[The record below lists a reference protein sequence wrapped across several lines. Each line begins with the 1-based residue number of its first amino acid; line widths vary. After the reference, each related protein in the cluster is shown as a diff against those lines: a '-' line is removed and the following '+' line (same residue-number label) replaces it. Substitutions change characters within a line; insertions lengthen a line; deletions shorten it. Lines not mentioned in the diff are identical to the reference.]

1 MSYSKQNLQNNKCD
15 LYSRILSVLIAL
27 HIIIALTVIGVKYV
41 NNKNQADK
49 IENAKEFDDIQKEVT
64 KLILSSM
71 GKSRMRYEEP
81 KMEDLP
87 VEEVP
92 IEEESTVE

>member
-49 IENAKEFDDIQKEVT
+49 IENAKLK
-64 KLILSSM
+64 
-71 GKSRMRYEEP
+71 
-81 KMEDLP
+81 
-87 VEEVP
+87 
-92 IEEESTVE
+92 